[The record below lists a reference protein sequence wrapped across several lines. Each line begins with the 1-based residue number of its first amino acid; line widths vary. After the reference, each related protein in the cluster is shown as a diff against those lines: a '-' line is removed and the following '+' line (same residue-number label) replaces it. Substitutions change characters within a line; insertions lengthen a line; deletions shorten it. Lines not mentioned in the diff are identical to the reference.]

1 MLMDQIS
8 KELIQEA
15 KEKLGDR
22 QADMIAEILD
32 LKQYNPNRR
41 IACCPLHDDSTPS
54 FSYNARSGN
63 FFCFGCHRS
72 VDILD
77 AWMMKGDTFLQ
88 AVEKL
93 FKEAEMPHN
102 FSYRGVKDNEET
114 EFCYPEPVYN
124 ENKDKVYAY
133 WQRRC
138 ISKETID
145 AMDVQEDKD
154 GNTLFQFYDSAD
166 VLRAVK
172 YRPSRPVQHGER
184 KCWWMKDPKN
194 PNLKPYVGLLF
205 NQNKLNISEP
215 VIICTGEGDAMAA
228 YECGFHN
235 SSSIPGGDSNL
246 HFVSYQWD
254 FLNKCSQFILVYDN
268 DDSGRKYIKEITRR
282 LGEERCKVVD
292 IPETIDLPDGSQ
304 KKIKDLNELLFYGGK
319 QAVINAI
326 NNAQERQIE
335 SVIDCSDVQDI
346 DMDGIDGMKT
356 GFKELDSC
364 INKSY
369 CGTVSI
375 VTGVPGAGKTS
386 FLSTII
392 NEGVDQ
398 GFPTWV
404 YSGELSNNALRNW
417 TIKCRAGQYWL
428 EKVIR
433 DGFTSYQIKP
443 EAIKMMDEYYR
454 DKLLFFK
461 DTYDAT
467 PEALFQSLESCVRK
481 YGVRMAVIDNLSSVN
496 LGAFGD
502 HYWDSQNQFIRDC
515 IATAKRL
522 DIVMWI
528 VLHPKKMVEFNR
540 APDLYDLS
548 GSVSAANLAHRV
560 FSLYRVKEEDKQPDK
575 NGNRKPYTDC
585 SVQLHIIKDR
595 FTSAL
600 GRIYPLC
607 YDPSSR
613 RFYDNLDT
621 LKKNYS
627 WDKKQHSEPLP
638 FLTSEQIQMANS
650 EASDDDPF

>member
-1 MLMDQIS
+1 MLDQIS
-8 KELIQEA
+8 QEAIREA

-22 QADMIAEILD
+22 QADMIADILS
-32 LKQYNPNRR
+32 LEQYNQQRR
-41 IACCPLHDDSTPS
+41 IACCPLHNDKTPS
-54 FSYNARSGN
+54 FSYNPRSN
-63 FFCFGCHRS
+63 SFFCFGCHRT
-72 VDILD
+72 VDIID

-93 FKEAEMPHN
+93 FTEAEMPHN
-102 FSYRGVKDNEET
+102 FSYRGVKEDDET
-114 EFCYPEPVYN
+114 EFCYPEPTYA
-124 ENKDKVYAY
+124 ENKERVYAY

-138 ISKETID
+138 ISPETID
-145 AMDVQEDKD
+145 AMDVQEDPD

-172 YRPSRPVQHGER
+172 FRPSRPVPHGER
-184 KCWWMKDPKN
+184 KCWWMKDKKN
-194 PNLKPYVGLLF
+194 PALKPYVGILF
-205 NQNKLNISEP
+205 NQHKLNISQP

-235 SSSIPGGDSNL
+235 ASSIPGGDQNL
-246 HFVSYQWD
+246 NWVSYQWD
-254 FLNKCSQFILVYDN
+254 FLTKCQQFVLVYDN
-268 DDSGRKYIKEITRR
+268 DESGRKYIKEITRR
-282 LGEERCKVVD
+282 LGEDRCKVVD
-292 IPETIDLPDGSQ
+292 LPETIELEDGSV
-304 KKIKDLNELLFYGGK
+304 KHIKDLNELLFYGGK

-326 NNAQERQIE
+326 NNAQERKIE

-364 INKSY
+364 INRSY

-404 YSGELSNNALRNW
+404 YSGELSNSALRNW
-417 TIKCRAGQYWL
+417 TIKCRAGQFWL
-428 EKVIR
+428 EKVVR
-433 DGFTSYQIKP
+433 DGFTSYQVVP
-443 EAIKMMDEYYR
+443 EAIKRMDEYYR

-467 PEALFQSLESCVRK
+467 PDALFQSLESCVRK

-502 HYWDSQNQFIRDC
+502 HYWDEQNKFIRDC

-522 DIVMWI
+522 DVIMWI

-560 FSLYRVKEEDKQPDK
+560 FSLYRVKEEDRQPDK
-575 NGNRKPYTDC
+575 NGNRRPYTDC
-585 SVQLHIIKDR
+585 SVQLHIVKDR

-600 GRIYPLC
+600 GRVYPLY

-613 RFYDNLDT
+613 RFYDTMET
-621 LKKNYS
+621 LRKNYS
-627 WDKKQHSEPLP
+627 WDTQLHTDPLP
-638 FLTSEQIQMANS
+638 FLTDEQVAMMRGELN
-650 EASDDDPF
+650 DDDPI